1 MVSACW
7 PVTYMQPPA
16 PAQLSDNV
24 VLSIVEDITSSLPSQ
39 MAPPLPVP
47 TAATASV

>member
-1 MVSACW
+1 MVAACW
-7 PVTYMQPPA
+7 PVMYTQPPA
-16 PAQLSDNV
+16 PAQLSDTV
-24 VLSIVEDITSSLPSQ
+24 VLSIVDSITSSLPSQ